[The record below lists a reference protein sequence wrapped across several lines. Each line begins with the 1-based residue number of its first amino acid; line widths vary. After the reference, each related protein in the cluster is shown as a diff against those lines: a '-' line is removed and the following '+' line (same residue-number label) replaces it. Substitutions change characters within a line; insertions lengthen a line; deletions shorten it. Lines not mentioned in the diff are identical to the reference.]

1 MVKEIWKIIPNTNE
15 LWEISNL
22 GNIRNTKDICFKFQ
36 NDIPRHTI
44 KNKIY
49 EKRLGYNIAS
59 LWIGEKTN
67 KRINVP
73 KNVMALFGGYE
84 ESSLRRG
91 KIKYKNGIHDDNIEN
106 LEFVKTINHN
116 KRAKTKKEMKTICC
130 ENDLKYIGLDYGC
143 DNKGKIL
150 FICNKHKNKGIQ
162 QSSISHMKTK
172 KIKCCY
178 CSGKIVTKH
187 DLKNDPK
194 IHKNV
199 YILGEYKN
207 AHTPI
212 KCICLVCGNIFDMS
226 PNSLKSGHA
235 CPKCSAKRVAQKNKL
250 SKYDIEYRV
259 KKNNPNIL
267 ITKFGDDVEC
277 LCLIHKKYFNLK
289 IKTLLANDGG
299 CPYCNRSSGENAILL
314 WLVEN
319 KIDYTREK
327 TFDNLHHRRPLRF
340 DFYLP
345 KLNICI
351 EFQGEQ
357 HYYPVKFSKNQNP
370 YEKLL
375 YTQKC
380 DKLKR
385 DYCKRNNITL
395 IEIPYWEKDNIPNIL
410 NKLNKNV

>member
-36 NDIPRHTI
+36 NDIPRHAI

-84 ESSLRRG
+84 ESALRRG

-116 KRAKTKKEMKTICC
+116 KRAKTKKEMETICC

-212 KCICLVCGNIFDMS
+212 KYICLVCGNIFDMS